1 MTLLD
6 PRRVFDVPL
15 KMGVISDTHIYESG
29 SRRLPEEVFDIFRR
43 AAVDL
48 ILHLGDVNT
57 RFVLEELGEIVPVL
71 AVSGNNDDDELYE
84 VLPERI
90 AFRAGK
96 HSFAMMHG
104 HGGRSARQHVTD
116 EYAGKV
122 DVAFFGHSHIPFME
136 EVSGTTLF
144 NPGSATDRRWHQHFG
159 IGIVKVT
166 ETLVDPELILFANAQ
181 HLVNIRF
188 DE

>member
-6 PRRVFDVPL
+6 PRRVFEVPL
-15 KMGVISDTHIYESG
+15 TIGVISDTHIYESG
-29 SRRLPEEVFDIFRR
+29 SRRIPDEVFDIFRR
-43 AAVDL
+43 AKVDL

-57 RFVLEELGEIVPVL
+57 RFVLEELGEIAPVL

-90 AFRAGK
+90 RFRAGK

-104 HGGRSARQHVTD
+104 HGGRSAKQFVTA

-122 DVAFFGHSHIPFME
+122 DVAFFGHSHIPLME
-136 EVSGTTLF
+136 EVQGTTLF

-166 ETLVDPELILFANAQ
+166 EAIVEPELILYANAQ